1 MKEQGLKVETYEEA
15 KEQEFNIDDI
25 ASPSGRK
32 KIETPIGN
40 VVNTSDETA
49 NRVSCGYSH

>member
-1 MKEQGLKVETYEEA
+1 MKEQGQKVETYEEA

-32 KIETPIGN
+32 KIEASIGQ